1 MEAVADPITLARKI
15 LSAVARVGQRFGAAH
30 VTNVLRG
37 SESEAVITRG
47 HAGLSVFGLLRDAT
61 IDEVRGY
68 IDQLVAWEL
77 LRQAGDEFPVL
88 VLTAEGVALLKD
100 PAAVP
105 GLTLARQRKPVKG
118 KAQKRAPIE
127 AGSWEG
133 VDRGLFDSL
142 RSLRLKIARDRAVPP
157 YVVFHDTTLREL
169 ARVKPRSKDQLSH
182 IYGIGARK
190 AEDLGDVIL
199 DAIRAHA
206 GVS

>member
-1 MEAVADPITLARKI
+1 
-15 LSAVARVGQRFGAAH
+15 
-30 VTNVLRG
+30 
-37 SESEAVITRG
+37 
-47 HAGLSVFGLLRDAT
+47 
-61 IDEVRGY
+61 
-68 IDQLVAWEL
+68 
-77 LRQAGDEFPVL
+77 
-88 VLTAEGVALLKD
+88 
-100 PAAVP
+100 
-105 GLTLARQRKPVKG
+105 LTLARQRKPVKG